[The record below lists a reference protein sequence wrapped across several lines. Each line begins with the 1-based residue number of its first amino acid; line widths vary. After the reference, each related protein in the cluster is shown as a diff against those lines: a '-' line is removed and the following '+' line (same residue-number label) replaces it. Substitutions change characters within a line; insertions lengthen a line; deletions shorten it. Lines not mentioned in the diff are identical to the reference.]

1 MNLVLFRHFQ
11 ELLEGLPCMLVP
23 LCTQK
28 IITGTQWI
36 SRQASSA
43 LCRRGGVTYLNEPS
57 PFRLHFL
64 VILSLY
70 QSVFGY
76 RSINANYYLLWT
88 YQNVPKGCW
97 KKKTVLLKITLIRQ
111 ILRLETF
118 WYIFNLKV
126 GVHSFVWSTK
136 TFLFDLRELRYKLN
150 NIGYQISKN
159 LNNEQSNIL

>member
-1 MNLVLFRHFQ
+1 M
-11 ELLEGLPCMLVP
+11 LL
-23 LCTQK
+23 K
-28 IITGTQWI
+28 
-36 SRQASSA
+36 
-43 LCRRGGVTYLNEPS
+43 GVE
-57 PFRLHFL
+57 
-64 VILSLY
+64 
-70 QSVFGY
+70 
-76 RSINANYYLLWT
+76 
-88 YQNVPKGCW
+88 
-97 KKKTVLLKITLIRQ
+97 KKTVLLKITLIRQ

>member
-1 MNLVLFRHFQ
+1 MNKFLFVNTLRRWRWNLAQNLVLFRHFQ

-43 LCRRGGVTYLNEPS
+43 LCRRGGVTHLNEPS

-64 VILSLY
+64 AILSLY

-88 YQNVPKGCW
+88 YQNAPKGCW
-97 KKKTVLLKITLIRQ
+97 KKNCTFENHSNKTNSPTR
-111 ILRLETF
+111 
-118 WYIFNLKV
+118 
-126 GVHSFVWSTK
+126 
-136 TFLFDLRELRYKLN
+136 
-150 NIGYQISKN
+150 
-159 LNNEQSNIL
+159 NILVHI